1 VRVLFYLTAP
11 AWTGSA
17 RACVAAGRGLAGRD
31 YQVTIVC
38 PAGAVATHAEAEG
51 CDVVAL
57 EGDRGA
63 LIADV
68 WHLRR
73 VIIERFIETVVVIES
88 RDHLVASLATRLAQR
103 GAILRRTGAGAALDG
118 GRTTRLATRI
128 ASTGFIFTSAEDAAA
143 APTVPRAR
151 ETALVDVGVETA
163 RYDELRPAALHGL
176 GVPDARSAGARM
188 LVCVYDPDG
197 KARAATVLR
206 AVAQLAPRH
215 PELHLLL
222 FGPGSGHEDLR
233 MHAAALGIGALVT
246 HLDGRDDDLAVL
258 RAADLGWVVAG
269 HDDGAFGALDFM
281 AMRTPVLVERGTVA
295 ARYVADGITGCVLPP
310 GDTSSV
316 AATIAE
322 LLSQGDRCAAMGQ
335 AGQARVAREYSASLM
350 VDALQRAVEVARDR
364 TQWRAR

>member
-1 VRVLFYLTAP
+1 LRVLFYLTAP

-17 RACVAAGRGLAGRD
+17 RACVAAGRGLAARD

-38 PAGAVATHAEAEG
+38 PAGAVATRAEAEG

-57 EGDRGA
+57 ETPRGA
-63 LIADV
+63 LVGDV

-73 VIIERFIETVVVIES
+73 VIVDRFIETVVVVES
-88 RDHLVASLATRLAQR
+88 RDHLVASLATRLARR

-143 APTVPRAR
+143 APTIPRAR

-176 GVPDARSAGARM
+176 GVPDARLVGARL

-246 HLDGRDDDLAVL
+246 HLEGRDDDLAVL

-269 HDDGAFGALDFM
+269 TDDGAFGALDFM
-281 AMRTPVLVERGTVA
+281 AMRTPVLVERGSVA

-310 GDTSSV
+310 GDTPSV

-322 LLSQGDRCAAMGQ
+322 LLSQGDRCQAMGQ